1 MKKYNYNNIFFIN
14 EELDNSDIDDLYLI
28 CDYFISCARCEGQG
42 RSFIEAQQFGK
53 IAIGL
58 NYSAIK
64 EHNINNSMI
73 LLNCKETKI
82 NCRLYENYFN
92 NSEFNKL
99 KWVNVDD
106 KHLWEVLDSL
116 KNKTNINFNIKK
128 NIEEYYS
135 LENTT
140 DILVNRINKYIANNK
155 MKKNV
160 LLTI

>member
-1 MKKYNYNNIFFIN
+1 MKNIIIIIFFIN

-42 RSFIEAQQFGK
+42 RSFIETQQFGK

-82 NCRLYENYFN
+82 NCDYTKTILII
-92 NSEFNKL
+92 
-99 KWVNVDD
+99 VN
-106 KHLWEVLDSL
+106 L
-116 KNKTNINFNIKK
+116 IN
-128 NIEEYYS
+128 
-135 LENTT
+135 
-140 DILVNRINKYIANNK
+140 
-155 MKKNV
+155 
-160 LLTI
+160 